1 MEEYNRE
8 SYLSSLKDFLVQLET
23 KKDVLENKIQ
33 VTKNQIKELEKRIAD
48 EQNQS
53 AN

>member
-8 SYLSSLKDFLVQLET
+8 IYLSALKDYLVQLET
-23 KKDVLENKIQ
+23 KKDVIENKIQ
-33 VTKNQIKELEKRIAD
+33 ETKNQIKELEKRIED